1 MKKNITEWLV
11 SIIVGIAIAWIVTT
25 FMFTSYTVKGSSMA
39 PTFQEDDK
47 LIINK
52 MSKSLNTVKRGDV
65 IIFHATKNSDYI
77 KRLIGKPGDTVESK
91 KDKLYI
97 NGKYIKEPY
106 LKLNKQNKMTKYLT
120 KDFDVADTKY
130 SDGKKVIP
138 KGKYLVLGDN
148 RFISN
153 DSRRTLGLLSTDKVV
168 GKVALRWLP
177 LSNLKF
183 NFYPD
188 SFNKIN
194 SITITFP
201 FK

>member
-177 LSNLKF
+177 LSNLKL

-194 SITITFP
+194 
-201 FK
+201 K

>member
-1 MKKNITEWLV
+1 MKKNITEWIV

-25 FMFTSYTVKGSSMA
+25 FMFTGYTVKGSSMA
-39 PTFQEDDK
+39 PTFQEDNK

-52 MSKSLNTVKRGDV
+52 MSKSLNTINRGDV
-65 IIFHATKNSDYI
+65 IVFHATKNSDYI

-120 KDFDVADTKY
+120 ENFDVADTKY
-130 SDGKKVIP
+130 SGGKKVIP

-168 GKVALRWLP
+168 GKVTLRWLP

-194 SITITFP
+194 
-201 FK
+201 K

>member
-52 MSKSLNTVKRGDV
+52 MSKSLNTIKRGDV

-194 SITITFP
+194 
-201 FK
+201 K

>member
-177 LSNLKF
+177 LSNRKF

-194 SITITFP
+194 
-201 FK
+201 K

>member
-1 MKKNITEWLV
+1 MKKNITEWVV
-11 SIIVGIAIAWIVTT
+11 SIIVGVAIAWIVTT

-52 MSKSLNTVKRGDV
+52 MSKSLNTIKRGDV

-120 KDFDVADTKY
+120 KNFDVSDTKY

-194 SITITFP
+194 
-201 FK
+201 K